1 MTRSAGW
8 AFTFACITVV
18 FSIISGLTISSAIG
32 SATPAEAATIFDVT
46 VITQLALFAAFI
58 ISALI
63 AHLHPAGMSRAGRS
77 TLRAGAAVLAVLVL
91 NAAQL
96 MVLSA
101 AGYVVFVLASDVRR
115 WWRARPKKLA

>member
-8 AFTFACITVV
+8 AFTFACISVV
-18 FSIISGLTISSAIG
+18 FSITSGLSISSAIA

-58 ISALI
+58 TAALI
-63 AHLHPAGMSRAGRS
+63 AHLHPAGMSRGGRIAA
-77 TLRAGAAVLAVLVL
+77 RAGSAVLAVLVL

-96 MVLSA
+96 MVLTA

-115 WWRARPKKLA
+115 WWQARPKKLA